1 MQPIEIIVI
10 IACVLIVGGVIVR
23 SIINKKK
30 GKTSCGCDCSNCSGS
45 CSCCSK
51 ERTNKENKK

>member
-10 IACVLIVGGVIVR
+10 IACVLIVGGVIVK

-30 GKTSCGCDCSNCSGS
+30 GKTSCGCDCSNCSG
-45 CSCCSK
+45 CSK
-51 ERTNKENKK
+51 CKTKDHKQENANK

>member
-10 IACVLIVGGVIVR
+10 IACVLIVGGVIVT

-30 GKTSCGCDCSNCSGS
+30 GKTSCGCDCSNCKLAGGIILLLE
-45 CSCCSK
+45 K
-51 ERTNKENKK
+51 